1 MENTELSVQNNE
13 TTPVVESVVTEETS
27 KTNDEQ
33 PISEDTSK
41 TDVEQPISEDTTT
54 NDEQVLTKDISK
66 TNDEEPS
73 AVTTEETTPVI
84 ENKEEEVAPPPPTT
98 TTEEETV
105 TSTDEQENVTGTNS
119 TVPTAI
125 GSPSRMNVPLKE
137 VNESEKEEQTILTN
151 GKKREL
157 EQEEEKSDA
166 TNDNDERT
174 GDQTKKIKISETTD
188 TPIME
193 TKETEN
199 MMVNGNTPVEY
210 LNRTTI
216 EFSYYG
222 NLRIR
227 FFRAHYNYGVV
238 GDMAFE
244 LAENKLHSSPRVVN
258 VFDVVRCELEIDFR
272 NALQK
277 SCLLNGGMQ
286 PESIGRNE
294 YSRYD
299 QIGHFPGWRDMNE
312 IIDDCC
318 KLEDLGAHIDDDPE
332 ISIIQMESFI
342 RISQQEVLD
351 RLENLFIKSVFGQ

>member
-199 MMVNGNTPVEY
+199 MMVNGNTPVE
-210 LNRTTI
+210 
-216 EFSYYG
+216 
-222 NLRIR
+222 
-227 FFRAHYNYGVV
+227 V
-238 GDMAFE
+238 GINM
-244 LAENKLHSSPRVVN
+244 
-258 VFDVVRCELEIDFR
+258 
-272 NALQK
+272 
-277 SCLLNGGMQ
+277 
-286 PESIGRNE
+286 
-294 YSRYD
+294 
-299 QIGHFPGWRDMNE
+299 
-312 IIDDCC
+312 
-318 KLEDLGAHIDDDPE
+318 
-332 ISIIQMESFI
+332 
-342 RISQQEVLD
+342 
-351 RLENLFIKSVFGQ
+351 